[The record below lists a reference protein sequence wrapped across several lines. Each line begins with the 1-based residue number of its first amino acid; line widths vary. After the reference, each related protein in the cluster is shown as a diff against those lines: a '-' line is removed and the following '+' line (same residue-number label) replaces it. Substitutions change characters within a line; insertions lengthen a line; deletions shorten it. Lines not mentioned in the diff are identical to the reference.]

1 MNSTQSQQ
9 LRPISSQSRPISS
22 QSRPLT
28 QSSLKANRLPTNS
41 QFGGRQ
47 SIQTQSSYQDNTH
60 APPKSKVGTITFR
73 PLEYRFNQNFKTTDR
88 IDPYCKFKIGWSSVK
103 TPAAKS
109 NGLHPVWTG
118 TAVTLRTK
126 DHDYAKIKLKNKDK
140 FFGGNL
146 GKAKILLSPIVRSGK
161 VTQWIP
167 LMKGHKQAGQI
178 LIEII
183 FTPHMP
189 GMY

>member
-1 MNSTQSQQ
+1 MISTQSQQ
-9 LRPISSQSRPISS
+9 ISLQPRPLSSQSQPV
-22 QSRPLT
+22 T
-28 QSSLKANRLPTNS
+28 QSSLKANRLTTNS
-41 QFGGRQ
+41 QYGGRQ
-47 SIQTQSSYQDNTH
+47 SIRTQSSYQDNTH
-60 APPKSKVGTITFR
+60 APPKSKVGTVTFK

-109 NGLHPVWTG
+109 NGLHPTWTG
-118 TAVTLRTK
+118 GQGVTLRTK

-140 FFGGNL
+140 FFGGNI
-146 GKAKILLSPIVRSGK
+146 GKAKIMLAPIVRSGK

-178 LIEII
+178 LIEIV
-183 FTPHMP
+183 FTPHIT